1 VGNGAIAMAK
11 LALSKSGLQKQREDK
26 RLYERVLP
34 SLDLKRMQ
42 ISGELKRARQQ
53 LAEAEAEVEKLNDRV
68 AEQLPMLANRE
79 IDVAGLVQVESF
91 RIEEE
96 NLVGVKLP
104 KLVEIKCH
112 VAEYSMLAKPHWVD
126 MLVEQIKQMV
136 EQKTRVQVAA
146 ERVRLLE
153 QAERKITQRVNLF
166 DKILIPTAKIN
177 IQKSQIYLADAE
189 RAAVVRSKITKRMRK
204 PLGDVYEKIYKVV

>member
-1 VGNGAIAMAK
+1 MTK
-11 LALSKSGLQKQREDK
+11 LALSKSGLQKQREDM

-104 KLVEIKCH
+104 KLGEIKCQ
-112 VAEYSMLAKPHWVD
+112 VAEYSLLAKPHWVD

-136 EQKTRVQVAA
+136 EQKTRVQVAV

-153 QAERKITQRVNLF
+153 RAKRKITQRVNLF
-166 DKILIPTAKIN
+166 DKILIPTAKKN
-177 IQKSQIYLADAE
+177 IQKIQIYLADAE

-204 PLGDVYEKIYKVV
+204 RLAADKS

>member
-1 VGNGAIAMAK
+1 MAK

-166 DKILIPTAKIN
+166 DKILIPTAKKN
-177 IQKSQIYLADAE
+177 IQKIQIYLADAE

-204 PLGDVYEKIYKVV
+204 RLAAKES

>member
-1 VGNGAIAMAK
+1 MAK
-11 LALSKSGLQKQREDK
+11 LALSKSGLQKQREDM
-26 RLYERVLP
+26 RLYERMLP

-42 ISGELKRARQQ
+42 LSAELKRARQQ
-53 LAEAEAEVEKLNDRV
+53 LVEAEAEVQKLNKRI

-79 IDVAGLVQVESF
+79 IDVSGLVQVESF

-104 KLVEIKCH
+104 KLVEVKCH
-112 VAEYSMLAKPHWVD
+112 VAQYSMLAKPHWVD
-126 MLVEQIKQMV
+126 MLVEQLKQMV
-136 EQKTRVQVAA
+136 EQKTRIEVAA

-153 QAERKITQRVNLF
+153 QAERRITQRVNLF
-166 DKILIPTAKIN
+166 DKILIPTAKKN
-177 IQKSQIYLADAE
+177 IQKIQIYLTDAE

-204 PLGDVYEKIYKVV
+204 PVSDAY

>member
-1 VGNGAIAMAK
+1 MTELK
-11 LALSKSGLQKQREDK
+11 LSKSGLQKQRDDL

-42 ISGELKRARQQ
+42 LSAELKRARQQ
-53 LAEAEAEVEKLNDRV
+53 LAEAKAEVEKLNKRV
-68 AEQLPMLANRE
+68 AEQLPMLANRD
-79 IDVAGLVQVESF
+79 IDVSGLVQVEAF

-104 KLVEIKCH
+104 KLVEVKCR

-126 MLVEQIKQMV
+126 MLVEQIKHMV
-136 EQKTRVQVAA
+136 EQKTRVEVSA

-153 QAERKITQRVNLF
+153 QAERRITQRVNLF
-166 DKILIPTAKIN
+166 DKILIPTAKKN
-177 IQKSQIYLADAE
+177 IKKIQIYLADAD
-189 RAAVVRSKITKRMRK
+189 RAAVVRSKITK
-204 PLGDVYEKIYKVV
+204 KIRASQSQAV

>member
-1 VGNGAIAMAK
+1 MAK
-11 LALSKSGLQKQREDK
+11 LALSKSGLQKQRDDM

-42 ISGELKRARQQ
+42 ISAELKRARLQ
-53 LAEAEAEVEKLNDRV
+53 LTEAETEVEKLNDRV

-79 IDVAGLVQVESF
+79 IDVSGLVRIESF

-153 QAERKITQRVNLF
+153 QAERRITQRVNLF
-166 DKILIPTAKIN
+166 DKILIPTAKKN
-177 IQKSQIYLADAE
+177 IQKIQIYLADAE

-204 PLGDVYEKIYKVV
+204 KIAAEES

>member
-1 VGNGAIAMAK
+1 MAK
-11 LALSKSGLQKQREDK
+11 LALSKSGLQKQREDM

-42 ISGELKRARQQ
+42 LSAELKRARQQ
-53 LAEAEAEVEKLNDRV
+53 LAEAEAEVEKLNKRV

-79 IDVAGLVQVESF
+79 IDVSGLVQVESF

-104 KLVEIKCH
+104 KLVEVKCH

-126 MLVEQIKQMV
+126 MLVEQLKQMV

-153 QAERKITQRVNLF
+153 QAERRVTQRVNLF
-166 DKILIPTAKIN
+166 DKILIPIAKKN
-177 IQKSQIYLADAE
+177 IQKIQIYLADAE
-189 RAAVVRSKITKRMRK
+189 RAAVVRSKITKRKRK
-204 PLGDVYEKIYKVV
+204 QISDVY

>member
-1 VGNGAIAMAK
+1 MAK
-11 LALSKSGLQKQREDK
+11 LTLSKSGLQKQREDM

-53 LAEAEAEVEKLNDRV
+53 LAEAEAEVKKLNVRV
-68 AEQLPMLANRE
+68 AEQLPMLANRD
-79 IDVAGLVQVESF
+79 IDVSGLVQVESF

-126 MLVEQIKQMV
+126 MLVEQLKQMV

-166 DKILIPTAKIN
+166 DKILIPTAKKN
-177 IQKSQIYLADAE
+177 IQKIQIYLADAE

-204 PLGDVYEKIYKVV
+204 PLGDVYEKI

>member
-1 VGNGAIAMAK
+1 MAK
-11 LALSKSGLQKQREDK
+11 LALSKSGLQKQRDDM

-53 LAEAEAEVEKLNDRV
+53 LVEAEAEVEKLNRRV

-79 IDVAGLVQVESF
+79 IDVSGLVQVESF

-104 KLVEIKCH
+104 KLAEVKCR

-126 MLVEQIKQMV
+126 MLVEQLKQMI
-136 EQKTRVQVAA
+136 EQKTRVEVAA
-146 ERVRLLE
+146 ERVRMLE
-153 QAERKITQRVNLF
+153 QAERRVTQRVNLF
-166 DKILIPTAKIN
+166 DKILIPTAKKN
-177 IQKSQIYLADAE
+177 IQKIQIYLADAE
-189 RAAVVRSKITKRMRK
+189 RAAVVRSKITKKMR
-204 PLGDVYEKIYKVV
+204 LRIAAEE

>member
-1 VGNGAIAMAK
+1 MAK
-11 LALSKSGLQKQREDK
+11 LTLSKSGLQKQREDM

-53 LAEAEAEVEKLNDRV
+53 LAEAEAGVKKLNDRV

-79 IDVAGLVQVESF
+79 IDVSGLVQVESF

-126 MLVEQIKQMV
+126 MLVEQLKQMV

-166 DKILIPTAKIN
+166 DKILIPTAKKN
-177 IQKSQIYLADAE
+177 IQKIQIYLADAE

-204 PLGDVYEKIYKVV
+204 PLGDVYEKI

>member
-1 VGNGAIAMAK
+1 MAK
-11 LALSKSGLQKQREDK
+11 LSLSKSGLQKQREDM

-42 ISGELKRARQQ
+42 LSGELKRARQQ
-53 LAEAEAEVEKLNDRV
+53 LAEAEAEVQKLNHRV

-79 IDVAGLVQVESF
+79 IDVSGLVQVESF

-104 KLVEIKCH
+104 KLVEVKCH
-112 VAEYSMLAKPHWVD
+112 IAEYSMLAKPHWVD
-126 MLVEQIKQMV
+126 MLVEQLKQMV

-153 QAERKITQRVNLF
+153 QAERRVTQRVNLF
-166 DKILIPTAKIN
+166 DKILIPTAKKN
-177 IQKSQIYLADAE
+177 IQKIQIYLADAE

-204 PLGDVYEKIYKVV
+204 QVSDVY

>member
-1 VGNGAIAMAK
+1 MAK
-11 LALSKSGLQKQREDK
+11 LVLSKSGLQKQREDM

-42 ISGELKRARQQ
+42 LSAELKRARQQ
-53 LAEAEAEVEKLNDRV
+53 LAEAEAEVEKLNKRV

-79 IDVAGLVQVESF
+79 IDVSGLVQVESF
-91 RIEEE
+91 QIEEE

-104 KLVEIKCH
+104 ALVEVKCT
-112 VAEYSMLAKPHWVD
+112 VRPYSMLAKPHWVD
-126 MLVEQIKQMV
+126 VLVDQLKQMV

-153 QAERKITQRVNLF
+153 KAERKVTQRVNLF
-166 DKILIPTAKIN
+166 DKILIPTAKKN
-177 IQKSQIYLADAE
+177 IQKIQIYLADAE
-189 RAAVVRSKITKRMRK
+189 RAAVVRSKLTKRMRQR
-204 PLGDVYEKIYKVV
+204 LAADDILIEQ